1 MLHGTSLLLVRHEFR
16 LFLYYL
22 RRSMSTSHAGIK
34 RSSRAASPSDTEYRT
49 VYGETRRRPE
59 RAEAEGWRVR
69 ILRLDAEDGS
79 RISNRGMLTGL
90 KRL

>member
-1 MLHGTSLLLVRHEFR
+1 M
-16 LFLYYL
+16 
-22 RRSMSTSHAGIK
+22 
-34 RSSRAASPSDTEYRT
+34 
-49 VYGETRRRPE
+49 YGETRRRPE